1 MMSEKQRLHGGAKS
15 VWRVVTLLLLFTLHL
30 SLLTSCGGKREGFL
44 LEGTFKGFNEGEL
57 YIYGFDG
64 THKLDTVTVSK
75 GHFRYDIPLEDSTT
89 FVLVFPNFSELPIF
103 GTKGATVELEG
114 DATHL
119 REAKIKGLKENEE
132 LTAFRQNTSEQTPP
146 EMTKSVAQFIK
157 EHPTSPFA
165 LYLMRKYFIQT
176 PQPDYQT
183 AIELAQAIKGAN
195 PDIKGMGDL
204 IRRLKGLNAL
214 KVGGKLP
221 SFTATDIHGK
231 MVSSSDLNAK
241 VNLIYIWASWNYES
255 TGMLRRLQSS
265 QRKNG
270 DALKIVT
277 VCLDAD
283 AKKCQRTQD
292 RDSIKWSTICD
303 GRIWDSPVLES
314 IGLSNVPDNIITD
327 SQGKIIA
334 FSLNHSEMFSKIE
347 SLASQS
353 P

>member
-1 MMSEKQRLHGGAKS
+1 MSEKHRLYLGANK
-15 VWRVVTLLLLFTLHL
+15 VWRIVILFLLFTLHF
-30 SLLTSCGGKREGFL
+30 SLFTSCGDKRQSFL

-64 THKLDTVTVSK
+64 THKLDTVAVSK

-119 REAKIKGLKENEE
+119 REIKIKGLKENEE
-132 LTAFRQNTSEQTPP
+132 LTAFRQKTSEQTPP
-146 EMTKSVAQFIK
+146 EMAKSVAQFVK

-183 AIELAQAIKGAN
+183 AIELAQTIKGAN
-195 PDIKGMGDL
+195 PGIKGMGEL

-231 MVSSSDLNAK
+231 MVTSSDLNAK
-241 VNLIYIWASWNYES
+241 VNLIYVWSNWNYES
-255 TGMLRRLQSS
+255 AGLLRRLQTT
-265 QRKNG
+265 QKKIG
-270 DALKIVT
+270 DALKIIT

-283 AKKCQRTQD
+283 TKKCQRTLD

-303 GRIWDSPVLES
+303 GRMWDSPVLES
-314 IGLSNVPDNIITD
+314 IGLSNIPDNIITD

-334 FSLNHSEMFSKIE
+334 FSLNNTDLFSKIE
-347 SLASQS
+347 SLTSQS

>member
-1 MMSEKQRLHGGAKS
+1 MSEKHGLYLGANK
-15 VWRVVTLLLLFTLHL
+15 VWRIVILLLLFTLHF
-30 SLLTSCGGKREGFL
+30 SLFTSCGDKRQSFL

-64 THKLDTVTVSK
+64 THKLDTVAVSK

-119 REAKIKGLKENEE
+119 REIKIKGLKENEE
-132 LTAFRQNTSEQTPP
+132 LTAFRQKTSEQTPP
-146 EMTKSVAQFIK
+146 EMAKSVAQFVK

-183 AIELAQAIKGAN
+183 AIELAQVIKGAN
-195 PDIKGMGDL
+195 PDIKGMGEL

-231 MVSSSDLNAK
+231 MVTSSDLNAK
-241 VNLIYIWASWNYES
+241 VNLIYVWANWNYES
-255 TGMLRRLQSS
+255 VGILRRLQTT

-270 DALKIVT
+270 DALKIIT

-283 AKKCQRTQD
+283 TKKCQRILD
-292 RDSIKWSTICD
+292 RDSIKWSTVCD

-314 IGLSNVPDNIITD
+314 IGLSNIPDNIITD

-334 FSLNHSEMFSKIE
+334 FSLNNSELFSKIE
-347 SLASQS
+347 SLMPKS